1 MVLPSNEDGRNR
13 RHYTRLKKKKKFGGK
28 SLNSDENSKNANI
41 QTNNVNIAVST
52 NIRTKQRRK
61 QKQ

>member
-13 RHYTRLKKKKKFGGK
+13 RHYTRLKKKKFGGK